1 MRRNRGLLG
10 SIQEV
15 ALVDG
20 QTPVWWQSEIAQ
32 STVRLDDLKRA
43 CVWVESW
50 EVAVRAV
57 LHHGPLLGHSL
68 AELMDRFARQA
79 GVKLD
84 APRSKRPQPARPEYR
99 RTRDR
104 EEALTDEGSA
114 TVSPSRGTVPMQEG
128 DQVSEET
135 VPHRSRPDPFQLEPH
150 ASGEVHPETHGDWLR
165 DLGRWADRSLGQWG
179 LDVFRTAQQASSG
192 QQDIGE
198 AALLGHSLAELT
210 DQITDPAGSKP
221 EKTRHRQSRF
231 AWPEYRPA
239 RNRQMAPASKRWAKV
254 SHSGSPV
261 TAQQGDQVWEKTPG
275 PIHQM
280 ESQASQA
287 LLYRLAGATAAAQ
300 GSHGIRRRPT
310 GEPMKP
316 KAVASPSVP
325 RDSATHRN
333 WLRDLARRAGGSLLQ
348 EGHDDDLSAPLY
360 ASSDQPG
367 LGELLSLAEQWALP
381 LNGPPAYPGLLGR
394 LVCVP
399 ESDGPEREEQPG
411 VAPRHPSARRSP
423 DQDAAPATEHARPW
437 HAVGM
442 KATESSQAVSQPT
455 VADRMENTGGE
466 SVSPVRIAP
475 PAAATSLPPLL
486 PPQIAGKPSSL
497 AATAIIQGVAR
508 QEEAAATENDQS
520 ALATKIKRILDDEA
534 RRHGID
540 V

>member
-20 QTPVWWQSEIAQ
+20 RTPVWWQSEIAQ

-50 EVAVRAV
+50 EVAVRAM

-68 AELMDRFARQA
+68 AELTDRVARRT
-79 GVKLD
+79 GLKPDV
-84 APRSKRPQPARPEYR
+84 PRSERPQPARPEYR
-99 RTRDR
+99 RTRER
-104 EEALTDEGSA
+104 EMALPENG
-114 TVSPSRGTVPMQEG
+114 P
-128 DQVSEET
+128 
-135 VPHRSRPDPFQLEPH
+135 
-150 ASGEVHPETHGDWLR
+150 ASGEFHPETHRDWLH
-165 DLGRWADRSLGQWG
+165 DLGWWADRSLGQRG
-179 LDVFRTAQQASSG
+179 LDVFRTPRQVSPD

-198 AALLGHSLAELT
+198 MTLLGHSLAELT
-210 DQITDPAGSKP
+210 GLVTGPAGSKP
-221 EKTRHRQSRF
+221 EKTRPRQSRF

-239 RNRQMAPASKRWAKV
+239 RNREMAPASKRWAKV

-261 TAQQGDQVWEKTPG
+261 TAQQVDQVWEKTPG
-275 PIHQM
+275 PIQLA
-280 ESQASQA
+280 SQASQV
-287 LLYRLAGATAAAQ
+287 LLYRLAGATAATQ
-300 GSHGIRRRPT
+300 GLRTTQRRLIC
-310 GEPMKP
+310 EPMKP
-316 KAVASPSVP
+316 RAGASPSVP
-325 RDSATHRN
+325 RDPATHRD
-333 WLRDLARRAGGSLLQ
+333 WLRDLAKRAGGSLLQ
-348 EGHDDDLSAPLY
+348 EGHDDLSAPLY

-381 LNGPPAYPGLLGR
+381 LNGPLATPGLLGR

-411 VAPRHPSARRSP
+411 VAPRHPSGCRFP
-423 DQDAAPATEHARPW
+423 DQVAAPATEHARPW
-437 HAVGM
+437 HAVGVET
-442 KATESSQAVSQPT
+442 TESSQAVSQPT
-455 VADRMENTGGE
+455 VADQLENTGGE

-475 PAAATSLPPLL
+475 PAVAISLPPLL

-520 ALATKIKRILDDEA
+520 ALATKIKRILDEEA

>member
-1 MRRNRGLLG
+1 MKWNRGLLG

-20 QTPVWWQSEIAQ
+20 RTPVWWQSEIAQ

-50 EVAVRAV
+50 EIAICAMLR
-57 LHHGPLLGHSL
+57 HEPLLGHSL
-68 AELMDRFARQA
+68 ADLTDRVARRT
-79 GVKLD
+79 GLKPDV
-84 APRSKRPQPARPEYR
+84 PRSERPQPVWPDYRPA
-99 RTRDR
+99 RDR
-104 EEALTDEGSA
+104 KVTLADEGSV
-114 TVSPSRGTVPMQEG
+114 TVSPSRATVPMQEG

-150 ASGEVHPETHGDWLR
+150 ASGEVHPETHRDWLH
-165 DLGRWADRSLGQWG
+165 DLCRWADRSLGQRG
-179 LDVFRTAQQASSG
+179 LEVFRTPRQVSPD

-198 AALLGHSLAELT
+198 MTLLGHSLAELT
-210 DQITDPAGSKP
+210 GLVTGPAGSKP
-221 EKTRHRQSRF
+221 EKTRPRQPRF
-231 AWPEYRPA
+231 TWPEYRPA
-239 RNRQMAPASKRWAKV
+239 RNREMAPASKRWAKV
-254 SHSGSPV
+254 SPSGSSV
-261 TAQQGDQVWEKTPG
+261 TVQQGDQVWEKTPG
-275 PIHQM
+275 PIQLA
-280 ESQASQA
+280 SQASQA
-287 LLYRLAGATAAAQ
+287 LLYRLAGATAATQ
-300 GSHGIRRRPT
+300 GLRTTQRRLIC
-310 GEPMKP
+310 EPMKP
-316 KAVASPSVP
+316 RAGASPSVP
-325 RDSATHRN
+325 RDPATHRD
-333 WLRDLARRAGGSLLQ
+333 WLRDLAKRAGGSLLQ

-381 LNGPPAYPGLLGR
+381 LNGPPATPGLLGR

-399 ESDGPEREEQPG
+399 ESDSPEREEQPG

-455 VADRMENTGGE
+455 VADQLENTGGE
-466 SVSPVRIAP
+466 SESPVQIAP
-475 PAAATSLPPLL
+475 PAAATSLPLLL
-486 PPQIAGKPSSL
+486 PLQIAGKPSSL

-520 ALATKIKRILDDEA
+520 ALATKIKRILDEEA